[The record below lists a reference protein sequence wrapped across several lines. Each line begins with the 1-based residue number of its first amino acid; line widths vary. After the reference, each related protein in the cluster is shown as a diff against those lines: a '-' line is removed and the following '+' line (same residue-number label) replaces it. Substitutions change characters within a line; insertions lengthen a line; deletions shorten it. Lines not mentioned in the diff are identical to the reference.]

1 MQKQEIEIDIEEL
14 FSSLW
19 RQKWLILVITAMFA
33 LGSILFAI
41 SQPNI
46 YQADVLLA
54 PAAEDSQMSGAASQL
69 GGIAAMAG
77 INISGG
83 QGASRVDLA
92 LETLKSRIFTQ
103 AFIEKRDILVP
114 LMALERWDS
123 NTGKVVI
130 ESTLYDEDAKA
141 WIRVVDEGQ
150 SAVPTA
156 WEAYK
161 AFSIMIDYEKEKNSG
176 FIRLSVQSQSPIL
189 AQKWATWLVSDL
201 NQWIK
206 KEDEREFKANISYI
220 KEQLENTQVAEMQK
234 VFYQLIEEQTKK
246 LMLAEVQDEYVFK
259 VIDPAVVPEEKSA
272 PRRSIICVLGTFIG
286 LLLAFLVAFVRHILI
301 KSNDKCLGN

>member
-1 MQKQEIEIDIEEL
+1 MQKQEIEIDIKEL

-19 RQKWLILVITAMFA
+19 QQKWLILVITAVFA
-33 LGSILFAI
+33 IGSTLFAI

-54 PAAEDSQMSGAASQL
+54 PVAEDSQMSGTASQL

-77 INISGG
+77 INLGGG
-83 QGASRVDLA
+83 QATSRVDLA
-92 LETLKSRIFTQ
+92 LETLKSRRFTQ
-103 AFIEKRDILVP
+103 AFIEQRDILVP

-123 NTGKVVI
+123 ASGEVVI
-130 ESTLYDEDAKA
+130 EPTLYDSESKQWVRPVADGKS
-141 WIRVVDEGQ
+141 V
-150 SAVPTA
+150 VPTA

-161 AFSIMIDYEKEKNSG
+161 LFSVIVDYEKVKTSG
-176 FIRLSVQSQSPIL
+176 FIKLSVQSQSPFL
-189 AQKWATWLVSDL
+189 AQQWATWLVDDL

-206 KEDEREFKANISYI
+206 QEDIKEFKANISYI
-220 KEQLENTQVAEMQK
+220 EDKLSQTNISEMQK
-234 VFYQLIEEQTKK
+234 VFYQLVEEQTKK

-272 PRRSIICVLGTFIG
+272 PSRALICVLGTFLG
-286 LLLAFLVAFVRHILI
+286 GFLALLVALIRHILLR
-301 KSNDKCLGN
+301 K